1 MKLSKRTEEL
11 LKEILEHR
19 DNEENCISNYWE
31 ERFEKLSMAEDVIL
45 RSLFKELIENEMI
58 SVMWA
63 DNYPYIIFVLAN
75 GISFFEEKKME
86 QVENGESYVNNFYG
100 EIKGLQLQQGT
111 VNSTQNQSMAQIMD
125 ISKID
130 ELIDLIQ
137 KYDSYLETD
146 YGLEN
151 ANKVRE
157 SINELITMKEQKDT
171 KRANGIL
178 NYIRD
183 LSANAGGGLIAAG
196 VLQLINMIVGY

>member
-45 RSLFKELIENEMI
+45 RSLFKESTENDMI

>member
-1 MKLSKRTEEL
+1 MKLSKRAEEL

-19 DNEENCISNYWE
+19 DNEGNCISNYWE

-111 VNSTQNQSMAQIMD
+111 FNSTQNQSMAQLMD